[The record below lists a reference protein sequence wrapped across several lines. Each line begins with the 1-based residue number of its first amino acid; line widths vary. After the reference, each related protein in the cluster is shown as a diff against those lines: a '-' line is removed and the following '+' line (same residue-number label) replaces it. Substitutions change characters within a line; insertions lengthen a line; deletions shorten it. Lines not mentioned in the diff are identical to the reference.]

1 MVERGELRMRQWL
14 MNVSLLQGW
23 LPTTLFAITAL
34 LIVILL
40 IGAVV
45 GKREAGLKPVLLPVV
60 IAVVAGAVGLVI
72 VWLIS
77 DVFVVFGVELG
88 PHVFVWAS
96 AGCAMVGFAVTH
108 IVLRRRASR
117 VLAVILVVFALPS
130 SGLGIDQAYGEYAT
144 LGSLF
149 GMDSYHEADLTG
161 MANRKDLITIAQW
174 KQGVADRTIR
184 DVPSYGVVDK
194 VDIPATKSGF
204 KARKAL
210 VYLPPAALVK
220 TKAKPALP
228 VILMMSGQPGCPNR
242 VFNAGG
248 IQAMMD
254 DYARHHQGL
263 APIVIAAD
271 QLGADSHNT
280 LCVDSKVYGNALT
293 YLTQDVVDWVKDN
306 LPAAQDA
313 KDWAIAGFSQGATC
327 SMQIGPNYPN
337 LFGTIIPTGSEIG
350 PTNGSEQEMIDRF
363 FDGNREAYERQI
375 PINAIRDHAPSD
387 QMLIMGTGENDVES
401 LHNIEKIA
409 PVAREAGM
417 HVTAVESLG
426 NAHDW
431 HAVQDTLRYG
441 LAVFGYDT
449 GLSDVK
455 PKLSD
460 FTNLRRIKI
469 S

>member
-1 MVERGELRMRQWL
+1 MRQWL

-23 LPTTLFAITAL
+23 LPATLFAITAAL
-34 LIVILL
+34 MVILL
-40 IGAVV
+40 IGAIATIR
-45 GKREAGLKPVLLPVV
+45 KAGLKPVLMPLVV
-60 IAVVAGAVGLVI
+60 AAVAGAVGFVI
-72 VWLIS
+72 TWLLS
-77 DVFVVFGVELG
+77 DVFMVFGVELG
-88 PHVFVWAS
+88 PHVFVWTS
-96 AGCAMVGFAVTH
+96 AGCATVGFAVTH
-108 IVLRRRASR
+108 MVMRRRASR
-117 VLAVILVVFALPS
+117 ALAVILVIFALLAS
-130 SGLGIDQAYGEYAT
+130 ALGIDQAYGEYAT

-149 GMDSYHEADLTG
+149 GVDSYHEADLTG
-161 MANRKDLITIAQW
+161 MADRRDLITIAQW
-174 KQGVADRTIR
+174 RQGVADHTIR
-184 DVPSYGVVDK
+184 NVPSHGAVDK
-194 VDIPATKSGF
+194 VDIPATTSGF

-210 VYLPPAALVK
+210 VYLPPAALVP

-228 VILMMSGQPGCPNR
+228 VILMLSGQPGCPNR

-248 IQAMMD
+248 IQTMMD
-254 DYARHHQGL
+254 DYAQHHQGL

-280 LCVDSKVYGNALT
+280 LCVDSQVYGNALT

-350 PTNGSEQEMIDRF
+350 PSNGSEQEMIDRF
-363 FDGNREAYERQI
+363 FDGDREAYERQI
-375 PINAIRDHAPSD
+375 PINAIRSHAPSD
-387 QMLIMGTGENDVES
+387 QTLIMGTGEKDVES
-401 LHNIEKIA
+401 LHNIEEIA
-409 PVAREAGM
+409 PVARKAGM

-449 GLSDVK
+449 GMSSVK

-460 FTNLRRIKI
+460 YTNLRRIKI